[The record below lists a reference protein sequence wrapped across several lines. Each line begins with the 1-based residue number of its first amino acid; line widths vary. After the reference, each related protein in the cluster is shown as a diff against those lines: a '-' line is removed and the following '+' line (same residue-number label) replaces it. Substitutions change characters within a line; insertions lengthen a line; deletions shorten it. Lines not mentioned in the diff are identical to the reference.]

1 MGKSMNGNK
10 INPIKTYRK
19 ELLNKKV
26 ELLMYLGCNFKKLAD
41 ADRNSND
48 DLIVASQDEFLQLGL
63 DRALYGQ
70 LRDVES
76 ALDRLGSGEYGT
88 CANCGDSISPMWTR
102 AQPRAGDVVALALHL
117 PEREEVL
124 ALLSECGWQLLPADE
139 EAAPGQVAG

>member
-1 MGKSMNGNK
+1 MRKPMNGNK

-19 ELLNKKV
+19 KLLKKKV
-26 ELLMYLGCNFKKLAD
+26 ELLTYLGCNFKKLAD

-76 ALDRLGSGEYGT
+76 ALDRLGSGEHGT
-88 CANCGDSISPMWTR
+88 CANCGDSISPKRLQAVPWATYCLDCQDR
-102 AQPRAGDVVALALHL
+102 VATGQPQEVVSLGSDHA
-117 PEREEVL
+117 EVVY
-124 ALLSECGWQLLPADE
+124 QPA
-139 EAAPGQVAG
+139 